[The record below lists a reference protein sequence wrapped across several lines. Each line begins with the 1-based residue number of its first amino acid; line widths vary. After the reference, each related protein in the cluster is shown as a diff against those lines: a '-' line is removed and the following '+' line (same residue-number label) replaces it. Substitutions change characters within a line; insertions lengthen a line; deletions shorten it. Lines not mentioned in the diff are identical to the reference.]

1 MRKALPET
9 KEKFIDAALKEL
21 YLNGTAGFSIR
32 NVAKECGLSCAAPYR
47 HFKSKNDLIEEVI
60 NAVSERWRVRVM
72 LLLANHAGTTREKIT
87 DIAIEY
93 IRFLCENPG
102 YFSVAVMN
110 EKFLSPEQVRKKS
123 LISAEVRKVIDGYC
137 KEVGMSDEAKKRKTF
152 IVRALILGTA
162 EMMTADSLR
171 YTEENIAMV
180 RACIE
185 REFDIQ

>member
-21 YLNGTAGFSIR
+21 YLHGTAGFSIR

-47 HFKSKNDLIEEVI
+47 HFKSKNELIEEVI
-60 NAVSERWRVRVM
+60 NAVAERWKKRVTALM
-72 LLLANHAGTTREKIT
+72 KSHNGTTREKIT
-87 DIAIEY
+87 DISIAY

-123 LISAEVRKVIDGYC
+123 LISSQVRSIIDSYC
-137 KEVGMSDEAKKRKTF
+137 EEVGMTEEAKKRKTF

-171 YTEENIAMV
+171 YTEENLQMV
-180 RACIE
+180 RRCID
-185 REFDIQ
+185 REFDIE

>member
-21 YLNGTAGFSIR
+21 YLYGTAGFSIR

-47 HFKSKNDLIEEVI
+47 HFKNKNELIEEVI
-60 NAVSERWRVRVM
+60 NAVSERWRKRVVSITE
-72 LLLANHAGTTREKIT
+72 NHHGTTREKII

-102 YFSVAVMN
+102 YFTVAVMN

-123 LISAEVRKVIDGYC
+123 LVSQEVRDIIDGYG
-137 KEVGMSDEAKKRKTF
+137 KEVGMSEEAKKRKTF

-171 YTEENIAMV
+171 YTEENLNMV
-180 RACIE
+180 RSCID
-185 REFDIQ
+185 REFDIE